1 MNIGWI
7 GIGNIG
13 MPLLKKL
20 LKKKYNVNVLLEKN
34 NNIFDN
40 CLTFKENEIN
50 KFINYNDKIISVLPN
65 SKITYDIVNNIQN
78 NKNKKYW
85 MDLCSSCP
93 KDVNKINNKLLKNN
107 IEYID
112 APISGGPKGIING
125 NITSIIS
132 GPENTFNIFNDII
145 NIYSK
150 KIFYVS
156 DKVGTSSIIKLAN
169 NTLLAINLISS
180 AEIINNLNKKNININ
195 NALNFINNSSGRNWA
210 TLQRYPD
217 NILTNKYDY
226 GFSYELHK
234 KDVLTFIDNID
245 KINDNFILTQI
256 KNIYEDNSYKLSEDM
271 DHTEIVKLIK

>member
-1 MNIGWI
+1 MNIGLI